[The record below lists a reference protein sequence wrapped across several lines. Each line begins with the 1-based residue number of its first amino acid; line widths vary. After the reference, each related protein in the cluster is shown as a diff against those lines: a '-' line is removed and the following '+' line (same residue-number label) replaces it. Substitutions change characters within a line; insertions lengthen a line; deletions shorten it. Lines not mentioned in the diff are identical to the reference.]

1 MKESGLVGNVAGDI
15 NKTMKIRDRI
25 KELRRVRAKDLLPN
39 PKNWRRHPRAQAE
52 ALRGLLAEVGYA
64 DALLARELPGGKLM
78 LIDGHLRAE
87 TTPDM
92 MVPVLVLDVNEEES
106 DKLLLTLD
114 PLAGLAQADAERIK
128 ELLALVGTDNDAVG
142 ALLETIAGQYAGE
155 TINQAGPLADPEPQ
169 IERAAE
175 LQRKWGTQ
183 LGQLWEIGPHRLLCG
198 DSRLSR
204 DVGRVWG
211 DGGQFRMMWTDAP
224 YGVNYAAKN
233 EYLNRTDRGNRIQK
247 PIENDSLSPEETK
260 ALFKSALK
268 EALAFAAAGAVCYAS
283 APSGPLLPYFIAG
296 FEGSGL
302 SFKHLLIWVKQHFV
316 IGMSDY
322 HYRHE
327 PILYGWV
334 ENGTHYFTDDRT
346 QDSVFEIEKPQLS
359 DLHPTTKPVELV
371 ARMIAN
377 SSRRGDS
384 VYDPF
389 RGSGTTLLAAH
400 QLGRIGYGM
409 EIEPSYVAVTLER
422 MTQLG
427 LKPELVDDSARSAER
442 SRPWIQ

>member
-1 MKESGLVGNVAGDI
+1 LEA
-15 NKTMKIRDRI
+15 
-25 KELRRVRAKDLLPN
+25 P
-39 PKNWRRHPRAQAE
+39 PQAQAE

-64 DALLARELPGGKLM
+64 DALLARELPEGKLM

-87 TTPDM
+87 TTPHM
-92 MVPVLVLDVNEEES
+92 MVPVLVLDVTEEEA

-128 ELLALVGTDNDAVG
+128 ALLTTVRTDSEAVGT
-142 ALLETIAGQYAGE
+142 LLETIAGQQAWQAV
-155 TINQAGPLADPEPQ
+155 NQPGPLADPDFQ
-169 IERAAE
+169 IEKAAE
-175 LQRKWGTQ
+175 LQKKWGTQ
-183 LGQLWEIGPHRLLCG
+183 LGQLWQIGPHRLLCG
-198 DSRLSR
+198 DCRLSR
-204 DVGRVWG
+204 DVGRLWG
-211 DGGQFRMMWTDAP
+211 DGGFRMVWTDPP

-233 EYLNRTDRGNRIQK
+233 QYLNRTDRGSRIQK
-247 PIENDSLSPEETK
+247 PIENDALSPEETK
-260 ALFKSALK
+260 ALFQTALK
-268 EALAFAAAGAVCYAS
+268 EGLAFAAPGAVCYAS
-283 APSGPLLPYFIAG
+283 VPSGPLLPYFIAG

-334 ENGTHYFTDDRT
+334 ENGAHYFTNDRT
-346 QDSVFEIEKPQLS
+346 QDSVFEVEKPHLS

-371 ARMIAN
+371 ACMIAN
-377 SSRRGDS
+377 SSRRGEA

-389 RGSGTTLLAAH
+389 CGSGTTLLAAH

-409 EIEPSYVAVTLER
+409 DIDPGYVAVTLER

-427 LKPELVDDSARSAER
+427 LKPELADGLAESANIV
-442 SRPWIQ
+442 RPWDE